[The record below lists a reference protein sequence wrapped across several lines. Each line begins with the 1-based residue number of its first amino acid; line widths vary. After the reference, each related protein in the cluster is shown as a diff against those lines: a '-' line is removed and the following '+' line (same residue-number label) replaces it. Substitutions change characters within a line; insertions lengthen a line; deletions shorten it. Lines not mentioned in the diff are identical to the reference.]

1 MGDPLLL
8 NKTSA
13 NLNSRM
19 ESEMKVVRQPVCAHK
34 FPFFGICCGEKKWF
48 SIPFLNDAP
57 LLRRVAAGILP
68 A

>member
-19 ESEMKVVRQPVCAHK
+19 KSETVFLRQPVCVQEFA
-34 FPFFGICCGEKKWF
+34 FFGILRDEKKGLHAVF
-48 SIPFLNDAP
+48 D
-57 LLRRVAAGILP
+57 V
-68 A
+68 